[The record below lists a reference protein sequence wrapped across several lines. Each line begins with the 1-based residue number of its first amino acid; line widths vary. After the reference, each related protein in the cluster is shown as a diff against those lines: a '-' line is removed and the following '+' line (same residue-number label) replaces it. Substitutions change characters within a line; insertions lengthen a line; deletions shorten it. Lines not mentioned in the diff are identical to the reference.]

1 MLPAACGR
9 MVAMPPPDD
18 VALPLDDAAPWMV
31 PIPEPR
37 CRGRGALS
45 GKISPLGPILTMA
58 RERHQERPGGLHGE
72 ADLHLA
78 LKLTVELY
86 ISACRSQVC
95 ERPQAVI
102 QTLFLILS
110 RQKIF

>member
-9 MVAMPPPDD
+9 MVAMPPLDD

-31 PIPEPR
+31 PIPGPR
-37 CRGRGALS
+37 CRGRGALP

-78 LKLTVELY
+78 PEWL
-86 ISACRSQVC
+86 
-95 ERPQAVI
+95 
-102 QTLFLILS
+102 
-110 RQKIF
+110 